1 MSADGSADDGRLE
14 EVEVIALVVQSAAA
28 SAPNTGFASG
38 VQDCGGDGTSTSAKQ
53 KVFAP
58 SFCGGAT
65 RKISWSSKPIL
76 LSSRLALSSGR
87 SASEQAEPK
96 AL

>member
-14 EVEVIALVVQSAAA
+14 QVEVVALVVQSAAA
-28 SAPNTGFASG
+28 SAPNM
-38 VQDCGGDGTSTSAKQ
+38 DCGGDGTSTSAKQ

-58 SFCGGAT
+58 SCCGGAT